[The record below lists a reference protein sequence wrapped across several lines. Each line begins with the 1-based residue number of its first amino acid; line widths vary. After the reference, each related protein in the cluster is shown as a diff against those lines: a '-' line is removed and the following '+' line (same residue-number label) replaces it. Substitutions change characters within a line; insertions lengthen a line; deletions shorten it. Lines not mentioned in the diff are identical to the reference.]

1 VASRNTM
8 IVREDMH
15 THYTQVSFKDE
26 FQNTVVHSKNANWN
40 KIHKRDFE
48 RLYSNTCVA
57 FVWVYS
63 LWQGYTKR
71 QRRGWRERAEADKNG
86 QVERQ
91 KMAGGDGYTSQ
102 KWLGQWHRQRG
113 QLKSVSNIVA
123 SVLLVVSYTPSSNF
137 KSHLLLSKDKICD
150 ASFYVF
156 FSEK

>member
-1 VASRNTM
+1 M

-15 THYTQVSFKDE
+15 THYTRVSFKDE

-57 FVWVYS
+57 FLFFECILS
-63 LWQGYTKR
+63 G
-71 QRRGWRERAEADKNG
+71 RGIQNDRGEAGERAEAIPDKNG

-113 QLKSVSNIVA
+113 QFNSVSNIVA

-150 ASFYVF
+150 ASFHVLF
-156 FSEK
+156 F